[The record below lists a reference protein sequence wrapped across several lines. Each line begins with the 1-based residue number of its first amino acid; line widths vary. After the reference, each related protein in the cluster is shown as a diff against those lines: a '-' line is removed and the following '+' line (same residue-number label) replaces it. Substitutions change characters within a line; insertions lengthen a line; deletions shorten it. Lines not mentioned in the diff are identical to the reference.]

1 MTKRRYI
8 LISIIFSFMLVA
20 CVAGNTK
27 DASVSN
33 EITDRASTP
42 AEMPSDMK
50 TEEVA
55 EEEGIDDGESLPIK
69 STDSERKIER
79 FYDYYIET
87 IDFDK
92 DNQGIEE
99 LVSKYGG
106 FYQSS
111 TIDREFP
118 NESDESIRI
127 LNASIKIPKDNSEKF
142 RKDLESHGKILSSSN
157 HINDFTKTYTDTS
170 IRLKSKETE
179 LEKLN
184 ELLEKAENLEDVM
197 AIQARI
203 LDVQAEIDQIN
214 AEISDMDSR
223 VYYDTYNLCLRE
235 VYDYKHVAN
244 RSPDFAGRVSQAFG
258 DSIHLFINF
267 FQDLIIA
274 LITFWPLVLIAILI
288 AFFVKYLVSKR
299 KKKTINMANKNAN
312 EEKLD

>member
-1 MTKRRYI
+1 
-8 LISIIFSFMLVA
+8 MLVA
-20 CVAGNTK
+20 CGAGNTK

-33 EITDRASTP
+33 EIADSTSNP
-42 AEMPSDMK
+42 AEIASDMK

-55 EEEGIDDGESLPIK
+55 EGEGIDDGESPALK
-69 STDSERKIER
+69 SKDSERKIER

-92 DNQGIEE
+92 DNQSIEE

-127 LNASIKIPKDNSEKF
+127 LNGSIKIPKDNSEKF
-142 RKDLESHGKILSSSN
+142 KKDLESHGKILSSSN
-157 HINDFTKTYTDTS
+157 RINDFTKAYTDTS

-179 LEKLN
+179 LDKLN

-244 RSPDFAGRVSQAFG
+244 RSPDFAGRISQAFG

-274 LITFWPLVLIAILI
+274 LITFWPLVLIAIVI
-288 AFFVKYLVSKR
+288 VFFIRYWLSKR
-299 KKKTINMANKNAN
+299 KKKTKITANKDTND
-312 EEKLD
+312 EKID